1 MEDSSPLQILNQ
13 TSLILPFEESE
24 AQALIAEIE
33 KEQKCS
39 FSSIELVYVKE
50 EEIVRIN
57 KEFLQRDYITDI
69 ISFRYDEDES
79 NADIEGSL
87 VCCAPRIKEQ
97 AAEFNQTEKQ
107 EFLRILVH
115 GLLHLIGYDDQSD
128 DEKIEMTRLEDH
140 FLASLSL

>member
-13 TSLILPFEESE
+13 TSIVLPFEESE
-24 AQALIAEIE
+24 AQTLITEIE
-33 KEQKCS
+33 KDQKCS
-39 FSSIELVYVKE
+39 FSSVELVYVDE

-57 KEFLQRDYITDI
+57 NEFLQHDYITDI
-69 ISFRYDEDES
+69 ITFRYDEDES
-79 NADIEGSL
+79 NSEIEGSL

-107 EFLRILVH
+107 EFLRIIVH
-115 GLLHLIGYDDQSD
+115 GLLHLVGYDDQSD
-128 DEKIEMTRLEDH
+128 AEKTEMTRLEDR